1 MSYFFYLTDE
11 KANVIS
17 TVTTKF
23 KRDKFKQFMSELE
36 HSNIVI
42 LGLRQIGKSTLA
54 KQLGKE
60 YCNIN
65 NIKSKDSIYIDAR
78 SFSNLSSEKL
88 LSDILQ
94 YYKNVKF
101 FIIDEIQELDNWSNF
116 VQVISDYR
124 KDAKFIFTGS
134 NSAMLSKNL
143 PVGRASVLFLN
154 PLNFKEYQSSW
165 KDDSFERYLKFGSL
179 PHNIHFTTP
188 ETQYPLIA
196 NNVVV
201 DNVVTRDTKDRIDK
215 EKFKRFFKKII
226 NYIGN
231 EFKITNIDP
240 DSSLKIE
247 TKKKYLSVLFDSR
260 LVQSISKY
268 KDKNIRTKHKLYF
281 NDKSMIYLFND
292 FNKLNSNE
300 FGSLIE
306 NLIFNVLN
314 NKYNKRY
321 GFNDINYY
329 RDKNDKEID
338 FILENEKLLIESKY
352 ITNKEKIL
360 SEIEKLEKAAKEMF
374 KDYKKIIVTKNVKLE
389 YKGWEAVPIL
399 DFLNM
404 YR

>member
-292 FNKLNSNE
+292 FNKLNNNE